1 MRSSFISRNNNES
14 YRPGLRQERRAAA
27 LLLGPSLAGTA
38 VFYLLPF
45 LEVVRRSFTDAL
57 GRRFVGLS
65 NYKTVL
71 ANSAFRTAASNSA
84 RFLCVCIPALLAL
97 SLVMALLTRA
107 AGRQGRVFSAS
118 FLLPLA
124 VPVASIVLLW
134 KVLFAQNG
142 LANTLLTALGA
153 QPVDFMGTGA
163 AFWVLIATYLWKNSG
178 YDMVLWAAGLD
189 RIPKSQYEAAAVDG
203 ANAWQTF
210 WAITW
215 PGLGPTLGLTALL
228 SLINSFKVFREAYL
242 VAGSYPHE
250 SMYLLQ
256 HLFNN
261 WFLSLELGRITAAA
275 VIVDKAQAAGVP
287 IVFFNRQP
295 VAEDMLRWEHAY
307 YVGAK
312 AEEGGVL
319 QGRLVLEAWQT
330 DPALDRNGDGVLQYV
345 MLEGEPGHQDAM
357 LRTEYAVKTL
367 TDAGVA
373 VEKLASD
380 TANWKRGQAMAKAR
394 QWLEEGMGDSIEVVF
409 ANNDDMAL
417 GAIDAFKQAEKDL
430 PLVVGVDATA
440 PALEAVAAG
449 ELYGTVRNDGA
460 GIARS
465 MLDLVLALAE
475 DRDPAE
481 AVELEDG
488 HYVWLPYRAVTAR
501 DLEEKTP

>member
-1 MRSSFISRNNNES
+1 MRLNFISRNSNKPL
-14 YRPGLRQERRAAA
+14 RPGLRQERRAAA
-27 LLLGPSLAGTA
+27 LLLAPSLAGTA

-57 GRRFVGLS
+57 GRRCVGFS

-71 ANSAFRTAASNSA
+71 ANGAFRMAAANSA

-97 SLVMALLTRA
+97 SLVLALLTRA
-107 AGRQGRVFSAS
+107 AGRRGRVFSTT

-134 KVLFAQNG
+134 RVIFSESG
-142 LANTLLTALGA
+142 LANALLAALGA

-189 RIPKSQYEAAAVDG
+189 RIPQSQYEAAAVDG
-203 ANAWQTF
+203 ANAWQAF

-275 VIVDKAQAAGVP
+275 VIV
-287 IVFFNRQP
+287 
-295 VAEDMLRWEHAY
+295 
-307 YVGAK
+307 VG
-312 AEEGGVL
+312 
-319 QGRLVLEAWQT
+319 
-330 DPALDRNGDGVLQYV
+330 V
-345 MLEGEPGHQDAM
+345 MLA
-357 LRTEYAVKTL
+357 
-367 TDAGVA
+367 
-373 VEKLASD
+373 
-380 TANWKRGQAMAKAR
+380 
-394 QWLEEGMGDSIEVVF
+394 
-409 ANNDDMAL
+409 
-417 GAIDAFKQAEKDL
+417 
-430 PLVVGVDATA
+430 
-440 PALEAVAAG
+440 
-449 ELYGTVRNDGA
+449 GA
-460 GIARS
+460 G
-465 MLDLVLALAE
+465 ALWAL
-475 DRDPAE
+475 RRRLRRRE
-481 AVELEDG
+481 AQC
-488 HYVWLPYRAVTAR
+488 
-501 DLEEKTP
+501 

>member
-1 MRSSFISRNNNES
+1 
-14 YRPGLRQERRAAA
+14 
-27 LLLGPSLAGTA
+27 
-38 VFYLLPF
+38 F

-142 LANTLLTALGA
+142 LANTLLAALGA

-163 AFWVLIATYLWKNSG
+163 AFWVLITTYLWKNSG

-275 VIVDKAQAAGVP
+275 VIV
-287 IVFFNRQP
+287 
-295 VAEDMLRWEHAY
+295 
-307 YVGAK
+307 VG
-312 AEEGGVL
+312 
-319 QGRLVLEAWQT
+319 
-330 DPALDRNGDGVLQYV
+330 V
-345 MLEGEPGHQDAM
+345 MLA
-357 LRTEYAVKTL
+357 
-367 TDAGVA
+367 
-373 VEKLASD
+373 
-380 TANWKRGQAMAKAR
+380 
-394 QWLEEGMGDSIEVVF
+394 
-409 ANNDDMAL
+409 
-417 GAIDAFKQAEKDL
+417 
-430 PLVVGVDATA
+430 
-440 PALEAVAAG
+440 
-449 ELYGTVRNDGA
+449 GA
-460 GIARS
+460 G
-465 MLDLVLALAE
+465 ALWAL
-475 DRDPAE
+475 RRR
-481 AVELEDG
+481 LQ
-488 HYVWLPYRAVTAR
+488 RK
-501 DLEEKTP
+501 EKRC

>member
-14 YRPGLRQERRAAA
+14 FRPGLRQERRAAA
-27 LLLGPSLAGTA
+27 TLLAPSLAGTA

-57 GRRFVGLS
+57 GRRFVGFT

-71 ANSAFRTAASNSA
+71 ANSAFRTAAANSA

-97 SLVMALLTRA
+97 SLVMALLVRA
-107 AGRQGRVFSAS
+107 AGRQGKVFSTA

-134 KVLFAQNG
+134 KVIFAQNG
-142 LANTLLTALGA
+142 LANTLLTSLGA

-215 PGLGPTLGLTALL
+215 PGLRPTLGLTALL

-275 VIVDKAQAAGVP
+275 V
-287 IVFFNRQP
+287 
-295 VAEDMLRWEHAY
+295 M
-307 YVGAK
+307 
-312 AEEGGVL
+312 
-319 QGRLVLEAWQT
+319 
-330 DPALDRNGDGVLQYV
+330 
-345 MLEGEPGHQDAM
+345 
-357 LRTEYAVKTL
+357 
-367 TDAGVA
+367 
-373 VEKLASD
+373 
-380 TANWKRGQAMAKAR
+380 
-394 QWLEEGMGDSIEVVF
+394 
-409 ANNDDMAL
+409 
-417 GAIDAFKQAEKDL
+417 
-430 PLVVGVDATA
+430 VVGVMLA
-440 PALEAVAAG
+440 AAG
-449 ELYGTVRNDGA
+449 A
-460 GIARS
+460 
-465 MLDLVLALAE
+465 VLAL
-475 DRDPAE
+475 RR
-481 AVELEDG
+481 L
-488 HYVWLPYRAVTAR
+488 LQRK
-501 DLEEKTP
+501 EKRC